1 MRILRIAI
9 VANLHPAYY
18 TPGAV
23 LSIPVHVAQM
33 ILKQRSTNRYQEYPY
48 RTEEELRQR
57 QVKKLAPGDRA
68 SKWSGARLFTM

>member
-33 ILKQRSTNRYQEYPY
+33 ILKQRPITRYQENPY
-48 RTEEELRQR
+48 RTEEDTEAETGQEISPR
-57 QVKKLAPGDRA
+57 
-68 SKWSGARLFTM
+68 